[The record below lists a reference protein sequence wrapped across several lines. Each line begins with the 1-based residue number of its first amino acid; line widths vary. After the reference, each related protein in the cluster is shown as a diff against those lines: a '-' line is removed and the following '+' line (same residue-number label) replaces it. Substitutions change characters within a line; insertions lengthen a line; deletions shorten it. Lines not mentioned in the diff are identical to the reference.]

1 MADLEKI
8 ETRVTKEE
16 EIYADPEKAALFTD
30 DVSEKEI
37 KPEISKQSTVAFT
50 ERERLWEGMK

>member
-1 MADLEKI
+1 MADTIK
-8 ETRVTKEE
+8 THVTKEE
-16 EIYADPEKAALFTD
+16 EMYVEPERAALFTD
-30 DVSEKEI
+30 DVSEKAI

>member
-1 MADLEKI
+1 MD
-8 ETRVTKEE
+8 TMSTVRVTKEE
-16 EIYADPEKAALFTD
+16 VIIPDQEEEALFTD
-30 DVSEKEI
+30 NISEQQI

>member
-1 MADLEKI
+1 MADENK
-8 ETRVTKEE
+8 THVTNEE
-16 EIYADPEKAALFTD
+16 EMYMDQERAALFTD
-30 DVSEKEI
+30 DVSEKKI

>member
-1 MADLEKI
+1 MEEKNEI
-8 ETRVTKEE
+8 HVTKEE
-16 EIYADPEKAALFTD
+16 VVYSEQESAALFTD

-50 ERERLWEGMK
+50 ERERLWEGMR

>member
-1 MADLEKI
+1 MGEKSKI
-8 ETRVTKEE
+8 HVTKEE
-16 EIYADPEKAALFTD
+16 VIYPEQESAALFTD

>member
-1 MADLEKI
+1 MADLSKI
-8 ETRVTKEE
+8 ETHVTKEE
-16 EIYADPEKAALFTD
+16 EIYADPERDALFTN
-30 DVSEKEI
+30 DVSGKEI

>member
-1 MADLEKI
+1 MLDEHR
-8 ETRVTKEE
+8 THVTKEE
-16 EIYADPEKAALFTD
+16 EIAVAKEKEALFTD

>member
-1 MADLEKI
+1 MVDKSK
-8 ETRVTKEE
+8 TRVTEE
-16 EIYADPEKAALFTD
+16 AESIVNQEKAALFTD

>member
-1 MADLEKI
+1 MEGMDSV
-8 ETRVTKEE
+8 RVAKEE
-16 EIYADPEKAALFTD
+16 VIYRDQEEEALFTD
-30 DVSEKEI
+30 DLSEQKI

>member
-1 MADLEKI
+1 MLDEHR
-8 ETRVTKEE
+8 THVTKEE
-16 EIYADPEKAALFTD
+16 EIAVAKEKEALFTD

-37 KPEISKQSTVAFT
+37 KPEISRQSTVAFT

>member
-16 EIYADPEKAALFTD
+16 DIYADPEKAALFAD

>member
-1 MADLEKI
+1 MADLSKI

-16 EIYADPEKAALFTD
+16 EIYSAPERDALFTD
-30 DVSEKEI
+30 DVSENEI
-37 KPEISKQSTVAFT
+37 RPEISKQSTVAFT

>member
-1 MADLEKI
+1 MSDGNKKNF
-8 ETRVTKEE
+8 TNEE
-16 EIYADPEKAALFTD
+16 EIFQNQEERSALFTD
-30 DVSEKEI
+30 DAGDKQI

>member
-1 MADLEKI
+1 MDEKSKI
-8 ETRVTKEE
+8 HVTKEE
-16 EIYADPEKAALFTD
+16 VTYADQESAALFTD

-37 KPEISKQSTVAFT
+37 KPEISRQSTVVFT

>member
-1 MADLEKI
+1 MAEKFK
-8 ETRVTKEE
+8 THVTKEE
-16 EIYADPEKAALFTD
+16 EMFADQERAALFTD

>member
-1 MADLEKI
+1 MEGMS
-8 ETRVTKEE
+8 TVRVTKEE
-16 EIYADPEKAALFTD
+16 VIYRDQEEEALFTD
-30 DVSEKEI
+30 DLSEQKI